1 MAIAVDQLTIGSA
14 AIDSAASTVAF
25 TTTQPVAA
33 DGFVTLD
40 VGAFYLSAGTATLL
54 SVADNAASHL
64 TWVID
69 KQTTTVNPGGTGWI
83 LLAKVSAQAPS
94 GLPSG
99 TTVTAT
105 FSASASG
112 ARSIAGSSFT
122 GVAASSPVDGTPPGV
137 ASYTTA
143 AWATNS
149 VTVSGGSLV
158 SGATTEVQT
167 NLTSTPATST
177 PATIEEYDIN
187 GGAGSFAATGAY
199 RIDGGLGGTYTVAG
213 TWSGTAIG
221 IALIVAYKVGIV
233 VDNTTKPALAG
244 MFSPQLRQDGW
255 F

>member
-1 MAIAVDQLTIGSA
+1 VGDRQADDHGEPRRHRLDPPGEGVCSGSLWVAVGD
-14 AIDSAASTVAF
+14 
-25 TTTQPVAA
+25 
-33 DGFVTLD
+33 DGHGD
-40 VGAFYLSAGTATLL
+40 LL
-54 SVADNAASHL
+54 GERVRR
-64 TWVID
+64 
-69 KQTTTVNPGGTGWI
+69 
-83 LLAKVSAQAPS
+83 AQH
-94 GLPSG
+94 
-99 TTVTAT
+99 
-105 FSASASG
+105 
-112 ARSIAGSSFT
+112 RGSSFT

-167 NLTSTPATST
+167 NLTSTPATTT